1 MRSFRTLPSVSPA
14 HPKST
19 PERDD
24 YLYRTHKVALDPTPD
39 EERLLTHTAD
49 YYRAA
54 YNWGLRCYLDEKK
67 DEKKDGKKAKKELTK
82 ETLQSKWNAIK
93 GSKYPWGKR
102 MSQKVADYAFDALI
116 HAIRAGENPHLKNT
130 APRFHS
136 KTRHTT
142 FRIGDRN
149 DRVHCQGQYIELP
162 RIGKIRMCEPLRL
175 SGSLQKVTIK
185 REAGRWFA
193 CLAVKVQRVERPDR
207 PGRAPIGVDVG
218 IRNMLVCSDGTV
230 YEQYP
235 SDKTK
240 RRVKY
245 QERKIRRFKK
255 QLACQILGSARRQ
268 RLALRLQEARY
279 RIKRARDD
287 SQHKAAT
294 EIVDGASAVGSE
306 TLNALGMT
314 QGTAQR
320 SPGQLSGAAM
330 IAMLSKLE
338 DRCEDAGIKLTKA
351 DPFFPSSQLCSG
363 CGRGQKMPMG
373 KKEYRCPCG
382 LVLDRDFNAAVNLEP
397 PADAAA

>member
-1 MRSFRTLPSVSPA
+1 MLPSQTKPSVSVA

-19 PERDD
+19 PEKDHF
-24 YLYRTHKVALDPTPD
+24 LYRTHKVALDPTPD

-54 YNWGLRCYLDEKK
+54 YNWGLRCYM
-67 DEKKDGKKAKKELTK
+67 DEKKDGKKAKQELTK

-102 MSQKVADYAFDALI
+102 MSQKVADYAFDSLI
-116 HAIRAGENPHLKNT
+116 HAIRAGKNPHLKNT

-136 KTRHTT
+136 KTWHTA
-142 FRIGDRN
+142 FRIGDK
-149 DRVHCQGQYIELP
+149 DDHVHCQGQHIELP

-235 SDKTK
+235 RDKTK
-240 RRVKY
+240 RRVKH

-279 RIKRARDD
+279 RIKCARDD

-351 DPFFPSSQLCSG
+351 DRFFPSSQLCSG
-363 CGRGQKMPMG
+363 CG
-373 KKEYRCPCG
+373 
-382 LVLDRDFNAAVNLEP
+382 LVLDRDFNAAANLKP
-397 PADAAA
+397 KADTDA